1 MDAILVEIRDEIKA
15 KKKQLKASSRAN
27 SYGVMSEVIK
37 RHKKANPWL
46 NRDVLNNYKS
56 RKIVIRIDAD
66 GSSISSL
73 TGTDYETDKEPM
85 VNEEAEEESII
96 VEDESTEET
105 TGVEEVSDPG
115 TGTSDVEQTTIEEN
129 QGGRPKGT
137 TNEKI
142 REMKRNQKLAMNYAA
157 SKAALLMESFSNQ
170 GYDRLPK
177 GTYKEVILEAESK
190 FSLSGG
196 SLNMK
201 TLLTRVKRKIDMQQQ
216 RSHLTY
222 DCIGGPLFRCTD
234 ATCSHGITCYHKAST
249 PTYQLNGD
257 NR

>member
-46 NRDVLNNYKS
+46 NRDVLNNYKCM
-56 RKIVIRIDAD
+56 KVIRIDAD

-157 SKAALLMESFSNQ
+157 SKAALLKESFSYQ

-196 SLNMK
+196 IPEYE
-201 TLLTRVKRKIDMQQQ
+201 KIVNT
-216 RSHLTY
+216 S
-222 DCIGGPLFRCTD
+222 
-234 ATCSHGITCYHKAST
+234 KEE
-249 PTYQLNGD
+249 N
-257 NR
+257 